1 MKLIDLVKVK
11 FRRHLN
17 VDSFISLKDRFENA
31 RLQLSERRK
40 LVMDQAEQ
48 IHIEYYDIE
57 DAYTLNKQKIEEVKG
72 QIQETIKENDEAA
85 GERLFII
92 LESLQTSDEI
102 LKKAF
107 VKASANKE
115 KIDNAVTSLDAKIAE
130 ANANITSFEITE
142 NARKISKVTDV
153 SGIADISNIVNDLEQ
168 YVKKEEWKFK
178 AKEEVAALVNPV
190 VKIETSS
197 KPSVKERF
205 AAYKAKLSEE

>member
-1 MKLIDLVKVK
+1 MKLIDLIKVK
-11 FRRHLN
+11 FRRHIN
-17 VDSFISLKDRFENA
+17 VDNLISLKDRFENA

-57 DAYTLNKQKIEEVKG
+57 DAYNLNKQKITEVKN

-92 LESLQTSDEI
+92 LESLETSDEI

-107 VKASANKE
+107 MKASANKE
-115 KIDNAVTSLDAKIAE
+115 KIDNAVASLDAKIAE

-205 AAYKAKLSEE
+205 AAYKAKLAEE

>member
-1 MKLIDLVKVK
+1 MKLIDLIKVK
-11 FRRHLN
+11 FRRHVN
-17 VDSFISLKDRFENA
+17 VDNFISLKDRFENA
-31 RLQLSERRK
+31 RMQLSERRK

-57 DAYTLNKQKIEEVKG
+57 DAYTLNKQKIVEVKN

-92 LESLQTSDEI
+92 LESLETSDEI

-107 VKASANKE
+107 MKASANKE

>member
-1 MKLIDLVKVK
+1 MKLIDLIKTK
-11 FRRHLN
+11 IRRHIN
-17 VDSFISLKDRFENA
+17 IDNFISLKDRFENA
-31 RLQLSERRK
+31 RMQLSERRK
-40 LVMDQAEQ
+40 LVEDQAEQ

-57 DAYTLNKQKIEEVKG
+57 DAYTLNKQKIEEVKK

-92 LESLQTSDEI
+92 LESLETSDEI

-107 VKASANKE
+107 MNASANKE
-115 KIDNAVTSLDAKIAE
+115 KIDSAVTSIDAKIAE

-142 NARKISKVTDV
+142 NARKISKVTNV

-190 VKIETSS
+190 VKIEASS